1 MVECAW
7 QSTGFHGIA
16 YGILNGFT
24 VESRFGTVGFTVVD
38 PGRDVLSNGEPMLN
52 GECTVHS

>member
-7 QSTGFHGIA
+7 QSTGFHGID
-16 YGILNGFT
+16 YGILKGFG
-24 VESRFGTVGFTVVD
+24 VESRLGTAGFTVVD
-38 PGRDVLSNGEPMLN
+38 PGRAVVSNGDPMLN